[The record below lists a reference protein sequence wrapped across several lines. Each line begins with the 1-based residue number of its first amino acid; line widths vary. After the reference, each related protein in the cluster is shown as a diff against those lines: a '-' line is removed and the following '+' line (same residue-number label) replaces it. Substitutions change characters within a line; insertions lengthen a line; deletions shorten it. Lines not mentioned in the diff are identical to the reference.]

1 MQTRRDLPPS
11 LCALDLPSVPSV
23 TQLAARDG
31 AVGRR
36 GGFTLVELLVAM
48 GIFLVL
54 GTSLMVILRGGL
66 ATWRRSEARQES
78 FAAAQSL
85 VSQLAE
91 DLRSAVAP
99 HDTPLDGMGE
109 VEARMLCDVD
119 AAGRQRLFLVRTL
132 KAESEHPITGLA
144 GTTIGADRNV
154 DYREDLEEARESR
167 LRATGGAME
176 VAWVLGPDD
185 VLYRGVKAPPGPPG
199 SLFADQDP
207 YELSPPTATAPGGR
221 PGATPGPAPGAPAAR
236 DDAAALPPLLRPF
249 AMNVI
254 HLELRFWTQ
263 YTTSWDPGS
272 PPRRR
277 LQANEKSGPLL
288 YWDSTRAVLAPEDD
302 DRRRFDTF
310 VSRASLTDPRDDLFP
325 AKVRVELTVREHPA
339 AGSSTFLTRPASRS
353 DAELYVQDPGRLPPK
368 GHLLLDREWV
378 KYDEVQ
384 RDRVVVAQNG
394 RGARGTA
401 AVEHDLVE
409 VVVGRSFVV
418 IVDVPAWREDW
429 SDRERQ
435 P

>member
-1 MQTRRDLPPS
+1 LSRR
-11 LCALDLPSVPSV
+11 AK
-23 TQLAARDG
+23 
-31 AVGRR
+31 
-36 GGFTLVELLVAM
+36 GFTLLELLVAM

-91 DLRSAVAP
+91 DLRSTVAP
-99 HDTPLDGMGE
+99 HDTPLEGMGD
-109 VEARMLCDVD
+109 VEARMLCDTD

-176 VAWVLGPDD
+176 VAWVMGPDD

-199 SLFADQDP
+199 SLFADEDP
-207 YELSPPTATAPGGR
+207 YELSPPTATTPTPA
-221 PGATPGPAPGAPAAR
+221 GATPAAVAAPRAP
-236 DDAAALPPLLRPF
+236 DADLPPLLRPF

-254 HLELRFWTQ
+254 HLEFRFWTQ
-263 YTTSWDPGS
+263 YSTSWDPTA

-277 LQANEKSGPLL
+277 TQANEKSGPLL

-310 VSRASLTDPRDDLFP
+310 VSRASLADPRDDVFP

-339 AGSSTFLTRPASRS
+339 AGSSTFLTRPASRT
-353 DAELYVQDPGRLPPK
+353 DTELYVQDPGRLPPGG

-384 RDRVVVAQNG
+384 RDRVVVSQNG

-429 SDRERQ
+429 SDREQQ